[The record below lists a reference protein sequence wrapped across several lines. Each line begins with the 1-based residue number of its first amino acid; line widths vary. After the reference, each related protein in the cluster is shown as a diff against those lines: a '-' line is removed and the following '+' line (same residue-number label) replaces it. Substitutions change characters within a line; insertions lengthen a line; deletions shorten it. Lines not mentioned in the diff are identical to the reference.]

1 MLKVISAILVPD
13 SIDQL
18 FKLKNKQTNI
28 FLRLLG
34 MIVFVN
40 AIVSMLLCF
49 LKEPMFFRNIY
60 EMFRDDYGICLKI
73 VQVCGGLWRGID
85 ETISSM
91 NWLLLLLGVG
101 SLGIHVTIL
110 SSFVYG
116 WKICISWSFL
126 Q

>member
-1 MLKVISAILVPD
+1 MLKVISARLVPD

-60 EMFRDDYGICLKI
+60 EIFRDDYGICLKII

-91 NWLLLLLGVG
+91 N
-101 SLGIHVTIL
+101 
-110 SSFVYG
+110 
-116 WKICISWSFL
+116 
-126 Q
+126 